1 MRKTPKGH
9 CTICSK
15 PIKLVPS
22 AAERARRFGGQ
33 PSDYTAIF
41 TQHVSCALKK
51 RAQSASAA
59 MARARE
65 ANAAREARRVYL

>member
-1 MRKTPKGH
+1 MSKTHKHG
-9 CTICSK
+9 CTICGK
-15 PIKLVPS
+15 PIKLTPS
-22 AAERARRFGGQ
+22 AGERARKFDGQ

-51 RAQSASAA
+51 RAEGASAA

-65 ANAAREARRVYL
+65 AHAAREARRVYL

>member
-1 MRKTPKGH
+1 MSKTSAGH

-22 AAERARRFGGQ
+22 ATERARKFGGQ
-33 PSDYTAIF
+33 ASDYTAIF
-41 TQHVSCALKK
+41 TQHVSCALKQ
-51 RAQSASAA
+51 RAENASAA

-65 ANAAREARRVYL
+65 AHAAREARRVYL